1 MMQPTKQH
9 MRVLLQ
15 AIPGVQMDKSSG
27 YWTVVGG
34 CKNVASLP
42 SITFQIGGTD
52 YAMPPQIWTRP
63 VCRLSPCS
71 CHVSDAIGSQV
82 GGAQHER

>member
-1 MMQPTKQH
+1 M
-9 MRVLLQ
+9 VALLQ
-15 AIPGVQMDKSSG
+15 AIPGVQMDKTSG

-63 VCRLSPCS
+63 VR
-71 CHVSDAIGSQV
+71 CHQPLFRHLPRCVES
-82 GGAQHER
+82 